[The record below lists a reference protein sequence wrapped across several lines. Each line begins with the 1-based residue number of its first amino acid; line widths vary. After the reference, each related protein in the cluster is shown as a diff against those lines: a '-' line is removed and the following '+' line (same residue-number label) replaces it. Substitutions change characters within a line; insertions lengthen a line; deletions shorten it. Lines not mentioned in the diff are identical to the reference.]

1 MGYIS
6 IDSSTSSTTIIVFDE
21 NLKIKK
27 KFQREHKQIFTP
39 EGYVEH
45 DLNEI
50 YKNLIDLM
58 RLASEL
64 ESNPKFISLTNQR
77 ETFALFDKETG
88 KPVHNAIVWQC
99 TRGQKYCDE
108 IINNPSIS
116 NQITQKTGLKAN
128 SFFSASKLQWVLNN
142 KPEIKKGIDN
152 GIILFGTIDTYL
164 IYRLSNCQNYITDT
178 TNASRTL
185 LFNCLENKWDEDLMS
200 IFEITKSIP
209 LPIVKSS
216 SDHFGDSD
224 FDKCFSKNI
233 PIIGVVGDA
242 QGSFFGNFCFSEG
255 DTKITTGTGF
265 NIQTNIG
272 KKFTIDKNSFTSLAY
287 TKSNENYYSLEC
299 LSSFAGATI
308 SWLKNNLRIIDNPNE
323 SEELSKKVN
332 SSEGVYLIPAFTG
345 LGPPFWKPKARASFF
360 GINAS
365 TNKYHIIRASLESV
379 AFQMVVYMESLKN
392 SKNIN
397 FHNIVVDGG
406 MVKNDLFLQIIA
418 DLLRTE
424 IKVPIIEEMSSY
436 GSLLM
441 EIQKN
446 QQIGDLEELKN
457 FKIDQKVI
465 KPQLNSRIKGS
476 YDGWKDTIH
485 KHFMR

>member
-21 NLKIKK
+21 KLKIKK
-27 KFQREHKQIFTP
+27 KFQKEHKQIFTP

-88 KPVHNAIVWQC
+88 RPVHNAIVWQC

-116 NQITQKTGLKAN
+116 NRITQKTGLKAN

-152 GIILFGTIDTYL
+152 GSILFGTIDTYL

-224 FDKCFSKNI
+224 FDKCFSKKI

-287 TKSNENYYSLEC
+287 TKGNENYYSLEC

-441 EIQKN
+441 GIQKN

>member
-21 NLKIKK
+21 KLKIKK
-27 KFQREHKQIFTP
+27 KFQKEHKQIFTP

-77 ETFALFDKETG
+77 ETFSLFDKETG

-116 NQITQKTGLKAN
+116 NRITQKTGLKAN

-152 GIILFGTIDTYL
+152 GSILFGTIDTYL

-224 FDKCFSKNI
+224 FDKCFSKKI

-287 TKSNENYYSLEC
+287 TKGNENYYSLEC

-441 EIQKN
+441 GIQKN

>member
-27 KFQREHKQIFTP
+27 KFQKEHKQIFTP

-88 KPVHNAIVWQC
+88 RPVHNAIVWQC

-108 IINNPSIS
+108 IINDPSIS
-116 NQITQKTGLKAN
+116 NRITQKTGLKAN

-152 GIILFGTIDTYL
+152 GSILFGTIDTYL

-224 FDKCFSKNI
+224 FDKCFSKKI

-287 TKSNENYYSLEC
+287 TKGNENYYSLEC

-418 DLLRTE
+418 DLLGTE

-436 GSLLM
+436 GSILM
-441 EIQKN
+441 GIQKN

-485 KHFMR
+485 KHFIR

>member
-27 KFQREHKQIFTP
+27 KFQKEHKQIFTP

-88 KPVHNAIVWQC
+88 RPVHNAIVWQC

-108 IINNPSIS
+108 IINDPSIS
-116 NQITQKTGLKAN
+116 NRITQKTGLKAN

-152 GIILFGTIDTYL
+152 GSILFGTIDTYL

-224 FDKCFSKNI
+224 FDKCFSKKI

-287 TKSNENYYSLEC
+287 TKGNENYYSLEC

-436 GSLLM
+436 GSILM
-441 EIQKN
+441 GIQKN

>member
-27 KFQREHKQIFTP
+27 KFQKEHKQIFTP

-116 NQITQKTGLKAN
+116 NRITQKTGLKAN

-152 GIILFGTIDTYL
+152 GSILFGTIDTYL

-224 FDKCFSKNI
+224 FDKCFSKKI

-287 TKSNENYYSLEC
+287 TKGNENYYSLEC

-365 TNKYHIIRASLESV
+365 TNKYHIIRAC
-379 AFQMVVYMESLKN
+379 
-392 SKNIN
+392 
-397 FHNIVVDGG
+397 
-406 MVKNDLFLQIIA
+406 
-418 DLLRTE
+418 LLYTSPSPRD
-424 IKVPIIEEMSSY
+424 S
-436 GSLLM
+436 
-441 EIQKN
+441 
-446 QQIGDLEELKN
+446 
-457 FKIDQKVI
+457 
-465 KPQLNSRIKGS
+465 
-476 YDGWKDTIH
+476 
-485 KHFMR
+485 

>member
-21 NLKIKK
+21 KLKIKK
-27 KFQREHKQIFTP
+27 KFQKEHKQIFTP

-58 RLASEL
+58 RLASQI

-88 KPVHNAIVWQC
+88 RPVHNAIVWQC

-116 NQITQKTGLKAN
+116 NRITQKTGLKAN

-152 GIILFGTIDTYL
+152 GSILFGTIDTYL

-200 IFEITKSIP
+200 IFEIIKSIP

-224 FDKCFSKNI
+224 FDKCFSKKI

-287 TKSNENYYSLEC
+287 TKGNENYYSLEC

-441 EIQKN
+441 GIQKN

-485 KHFMR
+485 KHFIR

>member
-27 KFQREHKQIFTP
+27 KFQKEHKQIFTP

-50 YKNLIDLM
+50 YQNLIDLM
-58 RLASEL
+58 RMASQL
-64 ESNPKFISLTNQR
+64 ESKPKFISLTNQR
-77 ETFALFDKETG
+77 ETFALFDKKTG
-88 KPVHNAIVWQC
+88 MPVHNAIVWQC

-116 NQITQKTGLKAN
+116 NRITQKTGLKAN

-152 GIILFGTIDTYL
+152 GSILFGTIDTYL

-224 FDKCFSKNI
+224 FDKCFSKKI

-287 TKSNENYYSLEC
+287 TKGNENYYSLEC

-441 EIQKN
+441 GIKKN

-485 KHFMR
+485 KHFIR

>member
-21 NLKIKK
+21 KLKIKK
-27 KFQREHKQIFTP
+27 KFQKEHKQIFTP

-58 RLASEL
+58 RLASQI

-88 KPVHNAIVWQC
+88 RPVHNAIVWQC

-116 NQITQKTGLKAN
+116 NRITQKTGLKAN

-152 GIILFGTIDTYL
+152 GSILFGTIDTYL

-200 IFEITKSIP
+200 IFEIIKSIP

-224 FDKCFSKNI
+224 FDKCFSKKI

-287 TKSNENYYSLEC
+287 TKGNENYYSLEC

-308 SWLKNNLRIIDNPNE
+308 SWLKNNLRIIDNANE

-441 EIQKN
+441 GIQKN

>member
-27 KFQREHKQIFTP
+27 KFQKEHKQIFTP

-50 YKNLIDLM
+50 YQNLIDLM
-58 RLASEL
+58 RMASQL
-64 ESNPKFISLTNQR
+64 ESKPKFISLTNQR
-77 ETFALFDKETG
+77 ETFALFDKKTG
-88 KPVHNAIVWQC
+88 MPVHNAIVWQC

-116 NQITQKTGLKAN
+116 NRITQKTGLKAN

-152 GIILFGTIDTYL
+152 GSILFGTIDTYL

-224 FDKCFSKNI
+224 FDKCFSKKI

-379 AFQMVVYMESLKN
+379 AFQMVVYMDSLKN

-397 FHNIVVDGG
+397 FHNIVIDGG

-418 DLLRTE
+418 DLLGTE

-436 GSLLM
+436 GSILM
-441 EIQKN
+441 GIQKN

>member
-21 NLKIKK
+21 KLKIKK
-27 KFQREHKQIFTP
+27 KFQKEHKQIFTP

-77 ETFALFDKETG
+77 ETFSLFDKETG

-152 GIILFGTIDTYL
+152 GSILFGTIDTYL

-224 FDKCFSKNI
+224 FDKCFSKKI

-287 TKSNENYYSLEC
+287 TKGNENYYSLEC

-441 EIQKN
+441 GIQKN

>member
-27 KFQREHKQIFTP
+27 KFQKEHKQIFTP

-64 ESNPKFISLTNQR
+64 ESKPKFISLTNQR

-116 NQITQKTGLKAN
+116 NRITQKTGLKAN

-152 GIILFGTIDTYL
+152 GSILFGTIDTYL

-224 FDKCFSKNI
+224 FDKCFSKKI

-287 TKSNENYYSLEC
+287 TKGNENYYSLEC

-365 TNKYHIIRASLESV
+365 TNKYHVIRASLESV

-418 DLLRTE
+418 DLLGTE

-441 EIQKN
+441 GIQKN

>member
-27 KFQREHKQIFTP
+27 KFQKEHKQIFTP

-58 RLASEL
+58 KLASEL
-64 ESNPKFISLTNQR
+64 ESKPKFISLTNQR

-116 NQITQKTGLKAN
+116 NRITQKTGLKAN

-152 GIILFGTIDTYL
+152 GSILFGTIDTYL

-224 FDKCFSKNI
+224 FDKCFSKKI

-441 EIQKN
+441 GIQKN
-446 QQIGDLEELKN
+446 LQIQDLEELKN

>member
-27 KFQREHKQIFTP
+27 KFQKEHKQIFTP

-88 KPVHNAIVWQC
+88 KHVHNAIVWQC

-116 NQITQKTGLKAN
+116 NRITQKTGLKAN

-142 KPEIKKGIDN
+142 KPKIKEGIDN
-152 GIILFGTIDTYL
+152 GSILFGTIDTYL
-164 IYRLSNCQNYITDT
+164 IYRLSNGKNYITDT

-200 IFEITKSIP
+200 IFEIIKSIP

-224 FDKCFSKNI
+224 FDKCFSKKI

-287 TKSNENYYSLEC
+287 TKGNENYYSLEC

-441 EIQKN
+441 GIQKN

>member
-27 KFQREHKQIFTP
+27 KFQKEHKQIFTP

-50 YKNLIDLM
+50 YQNLIDLM
-58 RLASEL
+58 RMASQL
-64 ESNPKFISLTNQR
+64 ESKPKFISLTNQR
-77 ETFALFDKETG
+77 ETFALFDKKTG
-88 KPVHNAIVWQC
+88 MPVHNAIVWQC

-116 NQITQKTGLKAN
+116 NRITQKTGLKAN

-152 GIILFGTIDTYL
+152 GSILFGTIDTYL

-224 FDKCFSKNI
+224 FDKCFSKKI

-287 TKSNENYYSLEC
+287 TKGNENYYSLEC

-441 EIQKN
+441 GIQKN

-476 YDGWKDTIH
+476 YDGWKDTIY

>member
-21 NLKIKK
+21 KLKIKK
-27 KFQREHKQIFTP
+27 KFQKEHKQIFTP

-88 KPVHNAIVWQC
+88 RPVHNAIVWQC

-116 NQITQKTGLKAN
+116 NRITQKTGLKAN

-152 GIILFGTIDTYL
+152 GSILFGTIDTYL

-224 FDKCFSKNI
+224 FDKCFSKKI

-287 TKSNENYYSLEC
+287 TKGNENYYSLEC

-308 SWLKNNLRIIDNPNE
+308 SWLKNNLRIIDNANE

-441 EIQKN
+441 GIQKN

>member
-21 NLKIKK
+21 NLQIKK
-27 KFQREHKQIFTP
+27 KFQKEHKQIFTP

-64 ESNPKFISLTNQR
+64 ESKPKFISLTNQR

-116 NQITQKTGLKAN
+116 NRITQKTGLKAN

-152 GIILFGTIDTYL
+152 GSILFGTIDTYL

-224 FDKCFSKNI
+224 FDKCFSKKI

-287 TKSNENYYSLEC
+287 TKGNENYYSLEC

-308 SWLKNNLRIIDNPNE
+308 SWLKNNLRIIDNANE

-441 EIQKN
+441 GIQKN

>member
-27 KFQREHKQIFTP
+27 KFQKEHKQIFTP

-58 RLASEL
+58 RLASQI

-88 KPVHNAIVWQC
+88 RPVHNAIVWQC

-116 NQITQKTGLKAN
+116 NRITQKTGLKAN

-152 GIILFGTIDTYL
+152 GSILFGTIDTYL

-200 IFEITKSIP
+200 IFEIIKSIP

-224 FDKCFSKNI
+224 FDKCFSKKI

-287 TKSNENYYSLEC
+287 TKGNENYYSLEC

-441 EIQKN
+441 GIQKN

-476 YDGWKDTIH
+476 YDGWKDTIY

>member
-21 NLKIKK
+21 KLKIKK
-27 KFQREHKQIFTP
+27 KFQKEHKQIFTP

-88 KPVHNAIVWQC
+88 RPVHNAIVWQC

-108 IINNPSIS
+108 IINDPSIS
-116 NQITQKTGLKAN
+116 NRITQKTGLKAN

-152 GIILFGTIDTYL
+152 GSILFGTIDTYL

-224 FDKCFSKNI
+224 FDKCFSKKI

-287 TKSNENYYSLEC
+287 TKGNENYYSLEC

-308 SWLKNNLRIIDNPNE
+308 SWLKNNLRIIDNAYE

-441 EIQKN
+441 GIQKN

-476 YDGWKDTIH
+476 YDGWKDTIY

>member
-21 NLKIKK
+21 KLKIKK
-27 KFQREHKQIFTP
+27 KFQKEHKQIFTP

-50 YKNLIDLM
+50 YQNLIDLM
-58 RLASEL
+58 RLASQL
-64 ESNPKFISLTNQR
+64 ESKPKFISLTNQR

-88 KPVHNAIVWQC
+88 RPVHNAIVWQC

-116 NQITQKTGLKAN
+116 NRITQKTGLKAN
-128 SFFSASKLQWVLNN
+128 SFFSASKLQWALNN

-152 GIILFGTIDTYL
+152 GSILFGTIDTYL

-224 FDKCFSKNI
+224 FDKCFSKKI

-287 TKSNENYYSLEC
+287 TKGNENYYSLEC

-345 LGPPFWKPKARASFF
+345 LGPPFWKPNARASFF

-397 FHNIVVDGG
+397 FQNIVVDGG
-406 MVKNDLFLQIIA
+406 MVKNDLFLQMIA
-418 DLLRTE
+418 DLLSTE

-441 EIQKN
+441 GIQKN
-446 QQIGDLEELKN
+446 QQISDLEELKN
-457 FKIDQKVI
+457 FKIDEKIV

-485 KHFMR
+485 KHFIR

>member
-27 KFQREHKQIFTP
+27 KFQKEHKQIFTP

-77 ETFALFDKETG
+77 ETFALFDKKTG
-88 KPVHNAIVWQC
+88 MPVHNAIVWQC

-116 NQITQKTGLKAN
+116 NRITQKTGLKAN

-152 GIILFGTIDTYL
+152 GSILFGTIDTYL
-164 IYRLSNCQNYITDT
+164 LYRLSNFQNYITDT

-224 FDKCFSKNI
+224 FDKCFSKKI

-287 TKSNENYYSLEC
+287 TKGNENYYSLEC

-441 EIQKN
+441 GIQKN

-457 FKIDQKVI
+457 FKIDEKIV

>member
-27 KFQREHKQIFTP
+27 KFQKEHKQIFTP

-64 ESNPKFISLTNQR
+64 ESKPKFISLTNQR

-116 NQITQKTGLKAN
+116 NRITQKTGLKAN

-152 GIILFGTIDTYL
+152 GSILFGTIDTYL

-224 FDKCFSKNI
+224 FDKCFSKKI

-287 TKSNENYYSLEC
+287 TKGNENYYSLEC

-441 EIQKN
+441 GIQKN

>member
-6 IDSSTSSTTIIVFDE
+6 IDSSTSSTTIIIFDE

-27 KFQREHKQIFTP
+27 KFQKEHRQIFTP

-64 ESNPKFISLTNQR
+64 ESKPKFISLTNQR
-77 ETFALFDKETG
+77 ETFALFDKELG

-116 NQITQKTGLKAN
+116 NRITQKTGLKAN

-152 GIILFGTIDTYL
+152 GSILFGTIDTYL

-224 FDKCFSKNI
+224 FDKCFSKKI

-287 TKSNENYYSLEC
+287 TKGNENYYSLEC

-441 EIQKN
+441 GIQKN

>member
-1 MGYIS
+1 
-6 IDSSTSSTTIIVFDE
+6 
-21 NLKIKK
+21 
-27 KFQREHKQIFTP
+27 
-39 EGYVEH
+39 VEH

-64 ESNPKFISLTNQR
+64 ESKPKFISLTNQR

-116 NQITQKTGLKAN
+116 NRITQKTGLKAN

-152 GIILFGTIDTYL
+152 GSILFGTIDTYL

-224 FDKCFSKNI
+224 FDKCFSKKI

-287 TKSNENYYSLEC
+287 TKGNENYYSLEC

-441 EIQKN
+441 GIQKN

>member
-27 KFQREHKQIFTP
+27 KFQKEHKQIFTP

-77 ETFALFDKETG
+77 ETFSLFDKETG
-88 KPVHNAIVWQC
+88 KPIHNAIVWQC

-152 GIILFGTIDTYL
+152 GSILFGTIDTYL

-224 FDKCFSKNI
+224 FDKCFSKKI

-272 KKFTIDKNSFTSLAY
+272 KRFTIDKNSFTSLAY
-287 TKSNENYYSLEC
+287 TKGNKNYYSLEC

-424 IKVPIIEEMSSY
+424 IKVPTIEEMSSY

-441 EIQKN
+441 GIQKN
-446 QQIGDLEELKN
+446 QQIGDFEELKN

-476 YDGWKDTIH
+476 YDGWKDTIY
-485 KHFMR
+485 KHFIR

>member
-1 MGYIS
+1 
-6 IDSSTSSTTIIVFDE
+6 
-21 NLKIKK
+21 
-27 KFQREHKQIFTP
+27 
-39 EGYVEH
+39 
-45 DLNEI
+45 
-50 YKNLIDLM
+50 
-58 RLASEL
+58 
-64 ESNPKFISLTNQR
+64 
-77 ETFALFDKETG
+77 
-88 KPVHNAIVWQC
+88 
-99 TRGQKYCDE
+99 
-108 IINNPSIS
+108 
-116 NQITQKTGLKAN
+116 
-128 SFFSASKLQWVLNN
+128 
-142 KPEIKKGIDN
+142 
-152 GIILFGTIDTYL
+152 
-164 IYRLSNCQNYITDT
+164 
-178 TNASRTL
+178 
-185 LFNCLENKWDEDLMS
+185 MS
-200 IFEITKSIP
+200 IFEIIKSIP

-224 FDKCFSKNI
+224 FDKCFSKKI

-287 TKSNENYYSLEC
+287 TKGNENYYSLEC

-308 SWLKNNLRIIDNPNE
+308 SWLKNNLRIIDNANE

-441 EIQKN
+441 GIQKN

>member
-27 KFQREHKQIFTP
+27 KFQKEHKQIFTP

-50 YKNLIDLM
+50 YQNLIDLM
-58 RLASEL
+58 RMASQL
-64 ESNPKFISLTNQR
+64 ESKPKFISLTNQR
-77 ETFALFDKETG
+77 ETFALFDKKTG
-88 KPVHNAIVWQC
+88 MPVHNAIVWQC

-116 NQITQKTGLKAN
+116 NRITQKTGLKAN

-142 KPEIKKGIDN
+142 KPEIKKGFDN
-152 GIILFGTIDTYL
+152 GSILFGTIDTYL
-164 IYRLSNCQNYITDT
+164 LYRLSNCQNYITDT

-224 FDKCFSKNI
+224 FDKCFSKKI

-441 EIQKN
+441 GIQKN
-446 QQIGDLEELKN
+446 QQIRDLEELKN

>member
-21 NLKIKK
+21 KLKIKK

-88 KPVHNAIVWQC
+88 RPVHNAIVWQC

-152 GIILFGTIDTYL
+152 GSILFGTIDTYL

-224 FDKCFSKNI
+224 FDKCFSKKI

-287 TKSNENYYSLEC
+287 TKGNENYYSLEC

-441 EIQKN
+441 GIQKN

>member
-27 KFQREHKQIFTP
+27 KFQKEHKQIFTP

-58 RLASEL
+58 KLASEL

-116 NQITQKTGLKAN
+116 NRITQKTGLKAN

-152 GIILFGTIDTYL
+152 GSILFGTIDTYL

-224 FDKCFSKNI
+224 FDKCFSKKI

-287 TKSNENYYSLEC
+287 TKGNENYYSLEC

-441 EIQKN
+441 GIQKN

>member
-27 KFQREHKQIFTP
+27 KFQKEHKQIFTP

-88 KPVHNAIVWQC
+88 RPVHNAIVWQC

-116 NQITQKTGLKAN
+116 NRITQKTGLKAN

-152 GIILFGTIDTYL
+152 GSILFGTIDTYL

-224 FDKCFSKNI
+224 FDKCFSKKI

-287 TKSNENYYSLEC
+287 TKGNENYYSLEC

-308 SWLKNNLRIIDNPNE
+308 SWLKNNLRIIDNANE

-441 EIQKN
+441 GIQKN

>member
-27 KFQREHKQIFTP
+27 KFQKEHKQIFTP

-64 ESNPKFISLTNQR
+64 ESKPKFISLTNQR

-152 GIILFGTIDTYL
+152 GSILFGTIDTYL

-224 FDKCFSKNI
+224 FDKCFSKKI

-287 TKSNENYYSLEC
+287 TKGNENYYSLEC

-308 SWLKNNLRIIDNPNE
+308 SWLKNNLRIIDNANE

-441 EIQKN
+441 GIQKN

>member
-21 NLKIKK
+21 KLKIKK
-27 KFQREHKQIFTP
+27 KFQKEHKQIFTP

-88 KPVHNAIVWQC
+88 RPVHNAIVWQC

-116 NQITQKTGLKAN
+116 NRITQKTGLKAN

-152 GIILFGTIDTYL
+152 GSILFGTIDTYL

-224 FDKCFSKNI
+224 FDKCFSKKI

-242 QGSFFGNFCFSEG
+242 QGSFFGNFCYSEG

-287 TKSNENYYSLEC
+287 TKGNENYYSMEC

-441 EIQKN
+441 GIQKN

>member
-21 NLKIKK
+21 KLKIKK
-27 KFQREHKQIFTP
+27 KFQKEHKQIFTP

-58 RLASEL
+58 RLASQL

-88 KPVHNAIVWQC
+88 RPVHNAIVWQC

-116 NQITQKTGLKAN
+116 NRITQKTGLKAN
-128 SFFSASKLQWVLNN
+128 SFFSASKLQWALNN

-152 GIILFGTIDTYL
+152 GSILFGTIDTYL

-200 IFEITKSIP
+200 IFEIIKSIP

-224 FDKCFSKNI
+224 FDKCFSKKI

-287 TKSNENYYSLEC
+287 TKGNENYYSLEC

-345 LGPPFWKPKARASFF
+345 LGPPFWKPNARASFF

-397 FHNIVVDGG
+397 FQNIVVDGG
-406 MVKNDLFLQIIA
+406 MVKNDLFLQMIA
-418 DLLRTE
+418 DLLSTE

-441 EIQKN
+441 GIQKN
-446 QQIGDLEELKN
+446 QQISDLEELKN
-457 FKIDQKVI
+457 FKIDEKIV

-485 KHFMR
+485 KHFIR

>member
-27 KFQREHKQIFTP
+27 KFQKEHKQIFTP

-58 RLASEL
+58 RMASQL
-64 ESNPKFISLTNQR
+64 ESKPKFISLTNQR
-77 ETFALFDKETG
+77 ETFALFDKKTG
-88 KPVHNAIVWQC
+88 MPVHNAIVWQC

-116 NQITQKTGLKAN
+116 NRITQKTGLKAN

-152 GIILFGTIDTYL
+152 GSILFGTIDTYL

-224 FDKCFSKNI
+224 FDKCFSKKI

-287 TKSNENYYSLEC
+287 TKGNENYYSLEC

-308 SWLKNNLRIIDNPNE
+308 SWLKNNLRIIDNAYE

-441 EIQKN
+441 GIQKN

>member
-6 IDSSTSSTTIIVFDE
+6 IDSSTSSTTIIVFDK

-27 KFQREHKQIFTP
+27 KFQKEHKQIFTP

-50 YKNLIDLM
+50 YQNLIDLM
-58 RLASEL
+58 RMASQL
-64 ESNPKFISLTNQR
+64 ESKPKFISLTNQR
-77 ETFALFDKETG
+77 ETFALFDKKTG
-88 KPVHNAIVWQC
+88 MPVHNAIVWQC

-116 NQITQKTGLKAN
+116 NRITQKTGLKAN

-152 GIILFGTIDTYL
+152 GSILFGTIDTYL

-224 FDKCFSKNI
+224 FDKCFSKKI

-287 TKSNENYYSLEC
+287 TKGNENYYSLEC

-441 EIQKN
+441 GIQKN

>member
-21 NLKIKK
+21 KLKIKK
-27 KFQREHKQIFTP
+27 KFQKEHKQIFTP

-88 KPVHNAIVWQC
+88 RPVHNAIVWQC

-116 NQITQKTGLKAN
+116 NRITQKTGLKAN

-152 GIILFGTIDTYL
+152 GSILFGTIDTYL

-200 IFEITKSIP
+200 IFEIIKSIP

-224 FDKCFSKNI
+224 FDKCFSKKI

-287 TKSNENYYSLEC
+287 TKGNENYYSLEC

-308 SWLKNNLRIIDNPNE
+308 SWLKNNLRIIDNANE

-441 EIQKN
+441 GIQKN

>member
-27 KFQREHKQIFTP
+27 KFQKEHKQIFTP

-58 RLASEL
+58 RMASQL
-64 ESNPKFISLTNQR
+64 ESKPKFISLTNQR
-77 ETFALFDKETG
+77 ETFALFDKKTG
-88 KPVHNAIVWQC
+88 MPVHNAIVWQC

-116 NQITQKTGLKAN
+116 NRITQKTGLKAN

-152 GIILFGTIDTYL
+152 GSILFGTIDTYL

-224 FDKCFSKNI
+224 FDKCFSKKI

-287 TKSNENYYSLEC
+287 TKGNENYYSLEC

-441 EIQKN
+441 GIQKN

-465 KPQLNSRIKGS
+465 KPQLNSSIEGS
-476 YDGWKDTIH
+476 YDGWKDTIY